1 MKASGFNTVT
11 FYFDWSYHSPKQG
24 VEDFSGIRDLD
35 RLLTMAEEELFVI
48 TRVGPYVNA
57 ELARGGFP
65 GWLQN
70 QRTQAR
76 TDDPEYMAAADEW
89 LTAVDAIVARHQING
104 DRKGHKGTVILHQIE
119 NELSQTSAA
128 HRRYMDHLYAKT
140 RADGINVPIFHNDPG
155 RQGRWVPDASPCPA
169 WCMGLTTCM
178 PSMPIRAAC
187 TADGHVVR
195 TARA

>member
-1 MKASGFNTVT
+1 LWRDVLQKMKASGFNTVT

-140 RADGINVPIFHNDPG
+140 
-155 RQGRWVPDASPCPA
+155 
-169 WCMGLTTCM
+169 
-178 PSMPIRAAC
+178 
-187 TADGHVVR
+187 VR
-195 TARA
+195 TGSTCRSSTMIRGVRGDGCPMPVRARRGAWA